1 MKEGPSS
8 QLRGPVGGTD
18 EKNSACR
25 AEAQQTKGIVIFP
38 VIHLPVAMW
47 HNFVQLQGQ
56 LLRQMKKTREIFHPL
71 LLSMDI

>member
-8 QLRGPVGGTD
+8 QLRGPVGVTD
-18 EKNSACR
+18 EKNSACQ

-56 LLRQMKKTREIFHPL
+56 LLRQTKKPEKYFIL
-71 LLSMDI
+71 YY